1 MRSDF
6 LGGLSW
12 LGFGLLILMESWRME
27 RFTKMGATLYT
38 MPGFIPGIL
47 GGILAVLGLALAW
60 RGRTDLDQAHLH
72 AADKQPSSNLFN
84 RRIRLALPLCLFYA
98 IALLGRVPFWLATAT
113 FVAVF
118 TWSFTPNGVSP
129 PRRLGAA
136 LTSGVITSAVVIGV
150 FQYVFLV
157 RLP

>member
-1 MRSDF
+1 MRSDVI
-6 LGGLSW
+6 GGLSW
-12 LGFGLLILMESWRME
+12 LGVGLLILAESWRME

-47 GGILAVLGLALAW
+47 GCILAVLGLALAW
-60 RGRTDLDQAHLH
+60 RGRNKPDQAPVS
-72 AADKQPSSNLFN
+72 ASDTQRANTLFN
-84 RRIRLALPLCLFYA
+84 RRIRLALPLCLVYSV
-98 IALLGRVPFWLATAT
+98 ALLGRVPFWFATAT

-118 TWSFTPNGVSP
+118 TYGFTPDGVRP
-129 PRRLGAA
+129 IKRCGAA
-136 LTSGVITSAVVIGV
+136 LLSGLLTSAVVIGV